1 MNQLGAAVGAG
12 PAPTNAWWPAALV
25 SWWLPGIGLLLLKD
39 KDRKKLAIG
48 SFVGYIAIV
57 VVTSILIGVFA
68 SMEVPALPMILS
80 LVLRLVQLVAHF
92 GMLIYTHDET
102 VRAYPHLGSPIF
114 FKNAVNLPANL
125 Q

>member
-1 MNQLGAAVGAG
+1 MGQLGAAVGG
-12 PAPTNAWWPAALV
+12 GVAPTNAWWPAAIV

-48 SFVGYIAIV
+48 TFVGYFAIV
-57 VVTSILIGVFA
+57 VVVSILIGVFA
-68 SMEVPALPMILS
+68 SMEVPVLPLILS
-80 LVLRLVQLVAHF
+80 LLLRLVQLVAHF

-102 VRAYPHLGSPIF
+102 VRAYPHLGNPIF
-114 FKNAVNLPANL
+114 FKNAVKLPGQL